1 MEPLVVSY
9 VLLAALAFVTARKRS
24 GTTDPRDRASS
35 RLLAV
40 THVVGTII
48 TDGSADGL
56 RLSGLPF
63 FLNVGEDLSIEMVG
77 MPRAHSDLGKGRVV
91 WSRAQEAGIHFGGRG
106 SRNPS
111 LVKLVEQ
118 AAALRSAAI
127 EFPHPDSCA
136 CRNGERPLEPE
147 LPSGE
152 KR

>member
-1 MEPLVVSY
+1 MSY

-91 WSRAQEAGIHFGGRG
+91 WVRAQEAGIHFGARG
-106 SRNPS
+106 ARNPS

-118 AAALRSAAI
+118 AAALRSTAV
-127 EFPHPDSCA
+127 EFAHLDSCS
-136 CRNGERPLEPE
+136 CTHGERPLEPP
-147 LPSGE
+147 LPGGNLAG
-152 KR
+152 

>member
-77 MPRAHSDLGKGRVV
+77 MPRAHSNLGKGCVV
-91 WSRAQEAGIHFGGRG
+91 WVRTQEAGIHFGG
-106 SRNPS
+106 
-111 LVKLVEQ
+111 
-118 AAALRSAAI
+118 
-127 EFPHPDSCA
+127 
-136 CRNGERPLEPE
+136 GERLA
-147 LPSGE
+147 
-152 KR
+152 